1 MISWKFNFTYLRI
14 VKLSWKLKI
23 NEKLKSSVYIIEE
36 FIIFSPSINVVK
48 ITRMALSFKVISL

>member
-48 ITRMALSFKVISL
+48 IARMALSFKVISL